1 METIFTKIIKGD
13 IPSYFIAE
21 NEHCY
26 AFLDISPVAKGHV
39 LVVSKLQNDY
49 LFDLQDDI
57 LTEMIL
63 FSKKVALAIQE
74 AIPCQR
80 VGVAVIGLEVPHTH
94 IHLIPIS
101 NDNDLDFTKPRLA
114 IAKEEMERI
123 AKSISKKI

>member
-1 METIFTKIIKGD
+1 METIFTKIIKGE

-21 NEHCY
+21 NEYCY

-49 LFDLQDDI
+49 IFDLPNDI
-57 LTEMIL
+57 LTEMTL
-63 FSKKVALAIQE
+63 FSKKIALAIQK
-74 AIPCQR
+74 AIPCER

-101 NDNDLDFTKPRLA
+101 NDNDLDFTKPRLSFT
-114 IAKEEMERI
+114 KEEMVKI
-123 AKSISKKI
+123 AAAISKKI